1 MVVASEWARSM
12 EGGRGGEGCFD
23 GFSTISRS
31 LVLQITR
38 DDMRAGE
45 DVYIVFRGRN
55 SERLSLRDSRS
66 LEIRR
71 VRLIQHR
78 QLKK

>member
-1 MVVASEWARSM
+1 M
-12 EGGRGGEGCFD
+12 EGGRGGEGFFD

-31 LVLQITR
+31 LVLRIAR
-38 DDMRAGE
+38 DDMGAGE

-55 SERLSLRDSRS
+55 GERLSLRDSRS